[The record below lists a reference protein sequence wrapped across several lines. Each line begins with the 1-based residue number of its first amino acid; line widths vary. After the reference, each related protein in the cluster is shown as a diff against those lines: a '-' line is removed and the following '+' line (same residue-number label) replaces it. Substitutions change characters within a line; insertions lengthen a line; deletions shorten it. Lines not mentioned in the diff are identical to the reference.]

1 MRSLLGLSTFIAF
14 LVALVAGE
22 NLEVHHKSGFIRRHA
37 PARLARE
44 LDLPRN
50 SSSNNAVGVLDSRDL
65 GKRFEGASFTF
76 YDAGLG
82 ACGTTNSNSD
92 FIVALNAPQ
101 YGSGGY
107 CFQTI
112 TIIVNGKTATA
123 QITDECMGCGWG
135 ALDFSRGLFDYFA
148 SETAGVLTGSW
159 YFGTPPATTT
169 STYIPPTTT
178 QVPTPTTTTIPTSSS
193 SSSSSVVSSSSH
205 SSTSS
210 AASPSHSSSPNATT
224 LPDGVLEQF
233 SVAFVNIGA
242 IILATANKLD

>member
-1 MRSLLGLSTFIAF
+1 MRSLLGLSTFFTF
-14 LVALVAGE
+14 LVALVAGG

-44 LDLPRN
+44 IDLPRN
-50 SSSNNAVGVLDSRDL
+50 SSSNNQVNSRDL
-65 GKRFEGASFTF
+65 EKRFEGASFTF

-82 ACGTTNSNSD
+82 ACGQTNSNSD

-101 YGSGGY
+101 FASGSY

-112 TIIVNGKTATA
+112 TIIANGKTATA
-123 QITDECMGCGWG
+123 QITDECMGCGYG

-148 SETAGVLTGSW
+148 SESVGVLTGSW
-159 YFGTPPATTT
+159 YLGTPPATTT
-169 STYIPPTTT
+169 STYIPPTT
-178 QVPTPTTTTIPTSSS
+178 VATPTTTTTTTTSSS
-193 SSSSSVVSSSSH
+193 SSIVVSSSSY

-210 AASPSHSSSPNATT
+210 AASPSQSSSQNVTT